1 MIKSNLKINGKKIYL
16 KKLSIKI
23 VSRNYF
29 NWFRDDEIKKFIKS
43 KYKSNNELLNSTLKE
58 LKKKNQIFFGIFTKK
73 TNFHIGNIKF
83 HDINLNNGTAWLGI
97 LIGEKK
103 YRNKNIGNQVINLST
118 EFLFLNF
125 GIESFYLNVDKKNKI
140 AIKSYLKS
148 GFKISKTFSNEYL
161 MTYNFKYNKLIL
173 GTAQFG
179 KPYGISN
186 NSTKKI
192 SNTKINK
199 ILNKSKLYISQIDTA
214 EDYKIGISMKKK
226 FKNFIVN
233 TKVDVKF
240 LNRPLS
246 VIKPYFNQI
255 KKNYKINILF
265 VRNLENDFKNFTII
279 RNIKYLKK
287 NKIINKIGISIY
299 TYENIVKLF
308 HRIKYDVVQIPV
320 NIFDNRSDKYENFFL
335 KNKIEVHARSV
346 FLQGL
351 MFMKEKKISY
361 KFKKYKR
368 ILNNLHNLLK
378 NKNLDLYDVALSHV
392 FLKKYIGKVIFG
404 VHNLNQLNKI
414 LRFKFQNRLSL
425 LKRFDNTNN
434 SFIDPRNW

>member
-16 KKLSIKI
+16 KKLSIKN

-140 AIKSYLKS
+140 AIKSYQKS

-378 NKNLDLYDVALSHV
+378 NKNLDLYDVALSQV